1 MLYNLYP
8 VIDQIGYLPPM
19 YSKSWRDKAVF
30 LQFAMLGL
38 TIEQVGEKHL
48 DLPYYLERCN
58 KFHISILI
66 CCRYYQ
72 SYYSVLK

>member
-8 VIDQIGYLPPM
+8 VIEQLDLPPI
-19 YSKSWRDKAVF
+19 YSKIWRDKAVF

-38 TIEQVGEKHL
+38 MIEQVGEKHL
-48 DLPYYLERCN
+48 DLPYYLKRCN

-66 CCRYYQ
+66 CCIIFIQ
-72 SYYSVLK
+72 S